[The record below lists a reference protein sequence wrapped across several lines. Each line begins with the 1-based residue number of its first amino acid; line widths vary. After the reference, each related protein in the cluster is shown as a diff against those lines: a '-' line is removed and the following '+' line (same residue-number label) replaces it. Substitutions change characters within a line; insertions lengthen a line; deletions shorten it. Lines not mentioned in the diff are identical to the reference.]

1 VIALSGLFCLGRRWF
16 GGKGEEEEVP
26 GQRIEQ
32 VDWLLSP
39 SRMPAQP

>member
-1 VIALSGLFCLGRRWF
+1 MIALVRFVLSRKKVV
-16 GGKGEEEEVP
+16 GGEGEEEEVP

-32 VDWLLSP
+32 VDWLLSQ